1 MNLIEACTEARK
13 QHKAVCRKIE
23 EYKYLLYPT
32 RDICAGTLRKA
43 AFIELDNRVTGDY
56 RKNWGQ
62 NLDAEY
68 FFARADEALAFLRFL
83 KKARSKA

>member
-32 RDICAGTLRKA
+32 RDICAGDAFMEQQKLLGSTLGA
-43 AFIELDNRVTGDY
+43 G
-56 RKNWGQ
+56 
-62 NLDAEY
+62 
-68 FFARADEALAFLRFL
+68 LR
-83 KKARSKA
+83 RPCQ

>member
-32 RDICAGTLRKA
+32 RDICAGTLLWSNKSYWAPR
-43 AFIELDNRVTGDY
+43 
-56 RKNWGQ
+56 WG
-62 NLDAEY
+62 AG
-68 FFARADEALAFLRFL
+68 LR
-83 KKARSKA
+83 RPCQ